1 MSDTYGT
8 TSLSGSDAHH
18 EQDSGKAE
26 AAKNEAAGLADTAGT
41 QAKDVIGT
49 AKAEAASVVGEAKT
63 QAKDLYAQTTRE
75 LKEQAHTQ
83 QQRLA
88 GGLRS
93 VSDEL
98 GSMAANSEGS
108 GVASDLVQQVAGRL
122 SGAASWLGDRDPAS
136 VLTEVKRYA
145 RREPGTFILGAAIVG
160 VAVGRLTRALASNS
174 SEVANCRRA
183 SPQSGRSAF
192 LRGTHARATRPQ
204 RRSGRTSTRPAASA
218 SMPMQNRGTANP
230 TGPTVDDR
238 SACGRRKL
246 VHAVPVRLVGL
257 RGGIGRRVRGS
268 GRPRFGRRIVRL
280 VDLDSLVSLVE
291 SRQMVERLLDVVW
304 VAHADRLRHR

>member
-26 AAKNEAAGLADTAGT
+26 AAKNEAAGLADTAGA
-41 QAKDVIGT
+41 QAKDVMGT
-49 AKAEAASVVGEAKT
+49 AKEEAASVVGEAKT

-145 RREPGTFILGAAIVG
+145 RRKPGTFILGAAIVG
-160 VAVGRLTRALASNS
+160 VAVGRLTRALASN
-174 SEVANCRRA
+174 
-183 SPQSGRSAF
+183 
-192 LRGTHARATRPQ
+192 
-204 RRSGRTSTRPAASA
+204 ASA
-218 SMPMQNRGTANP
+218 
-230 TGPTVDDR
+230 DDTHTSPR
-238 SACGRRKL
+238 PVTPPRE
-246 VHAVPVRLVGL
+246 VHPDPAVPVPVGSPAGGAADSGGAAAADL
-257 RGGIGRRVRGS
+257 TGAPTRTETEGLTPPTRRGGAQTAWTGS
-268 GRPRFGRRIVRL
+268 GALGEGGDERPHTL
-280 VDLDSLVSLVE
+280 
-291 SRQMVERLLDVVW
+291 
-304 VAHADRLRHR
+304 